1 MQTEVSKTFED
12 VELALADGD
21 KVFSVVLGCVGE
33 VISVSHPDEKG
44 NGMYGFEVCSKS
56 RSFAPVKRHRHIHG
70 FVPTR
75 MRGYELT
82 LDDDGNYMLK
92 KPL

>member
-1 MQTEVSKTFED
+1 MKTEVAKTFED

-21 KVFSVVLGCVGE
+21 KVFSAVLGCVGE
-33 VISVSHPDEKG
+33 VMSVSYPDEKG

-56 RSFAPVKRHRHIHG
+56 RRQLPVKRHRHIHG

-75 MRGYELT
+75 MQGYSLD
-82 LDDDGNYMLK
+82 LDDAGNYLLT
-92 KPL
+92 KPI